1 MSIGMG
7 AAVGIW
13 VISGV
18 AFWSAFAALGFRFRP
33 ADEPDEARA
42 PALDEPRSGYAPNQ
56 AAPEHVLAR
65 SRR

>member
-7 AAVGIW
+7 TAVGIW
-13 VISGV
+13 MISGV
-18 AFWSAFAALGFRFRP
+18 ALWSAFVPLGFRFRP
-33 ADEPDEARA
+33 ADELDDARA
-42 PALDEPRSGYAPNQ
+42 PALDEPMPWHAPNR